1 MNLGLETGEL
11 TGLLAILVL
20 VSHRNLILLLSAS
33 LSSLVKVLLLTNH
46 RSAWPS
52 HVTIS
57 QPITAHLTSVGA
69 LALLLLLLLL
79 RLLLSEAAFR
89 LRLFRWTEVVR
100 KVSLNKLALVSIS

>member
-1 MNLGLETGEL
+1 MNLGLEAGEL
-11 TGLLAILVL
+11 TGLLAILVP

-52 HVTIS
+52 HVSIS
-57 QPITAHLTSVGA
+57 PPITAHLTSVGA

-79 RLLLSEAAFR
+79 LRLLLSEAAFR
-89 LRLFRWTEVVR
+89 LRLLRWTEVVR
-100 KVSLNKLALVSIS
+100 KVSLNTS